1 MQVRMMIRL
10 WKVWLWNLLVV
21 LTLTH
26 VAFQT
31 ELPSQQV
38 AAQQLPA
45 SPSTADP
52 ANGTDSDVETDLDT
66 ETDTVVSESTVG
78 MAKRVDALVLPGGE
92 LMVKPMEDRHH
103 PFVLRIENVYKH
115 GTDHR
120 YDLEYYALEQGKYNL
135 AEYLVLADGS
145 PSDGLPATWVNVI
158 ATLPAGQV
166 LPSEPETI
174 RVPFLGGYSIVLV
187 LGGVLWVVGLG
198 ALIFVGRRKKFQAT
212 MEHVKTTSMADRLRP
227 LVVAAKSGTLDSS
240 GRAELERTLI
250 AYWCRRLG
258 VRDTSPGETMNL
270 LRNHDQAGALLRS
283 LEDWLHRPDP
293 PQNVDVETLLEPY
306 ANAQDE
312 TLELGGAGEPQ
323 HGDGVGTGA
332 AVGSMAARASGERR

>member
-1 MQVRMMIRL
+1 M
-10 WKVWLWNLLVV
+10 
-21 LTLTH
+21 
-26 VAFQT
+26 
-31 ELPSQQV
+31 
-38 AAQQLPA
+38 
-45 SPSTADP
+45 
-52 ANGTDSDVETDLDT
+52 
-66 ETDTVVSESTVG
+66 
-78 MAKRVDALVLPGGE
+78 
-92 LMVKPMEDRHH
+92 
-103 PFVLRIENVYKH
+103 
-115 GTDHR
+115 
-120 YDLEYYALEQGKYNL
+120 
-135 AEYLVLADGS
+135 
-145 PSDGLPATWVNVI
+145 
-158 ATLPAGQV
+158 
-166 LPSEPETI
+166 
-174 RVPFLGGYSIVLV
+174 LV
-187 LGGVLWVVGLG
+187 LGGVLLVVGLG